1 MSNETFHYFPQ
12 LPPEIRYMIWELC
25 LPYRVAQVDPCDT
38 FFDGRKPEQVCDVER
53 VTIENAKQPVIAFV
67 NWESR
72 RVALIYGFW
81 FVENDTI
88 FPVIKSVWVQPRRD
102 VLHVNWTSE
111 RGDYWYRFEYNERK
125 DQMTE
130 LLYWMDELPVERGS
144 VVAELIH
151 PFKLHALLDGANDS
165 EASRSPIAKYGR
177 QTDITIS
184 KMSHYTLFYPGHQI
198 RLDVVMAAVSLHIT
212 KESAVR
218 SGLFG
223 LLGDAPIQ
231 LIDVADEVQ
240 LRKYEA
246 IYREHLTDKE
256 PKVQKVFDVL
266 MSPRFYAA
274 VKAWERQVE
283 WLMIASL
290 WDYASREVMIHPWR
304 SKMDLELDDIMN
316 VWVPRFH
323 EQEYIR
329 MSEYSPNE
337 SHPWVKEAKKTMAI
351 LRPRIMVHYCT
362 NECYREGRLREGFN
376 DYWTF

>member
-1 MSNETFHYFPQ
+1 
-12 LPPEIRYMIWELC
+12 
-25 LPYRVAQVDPCDT
+25 
-38 FFDGRKPEQVCDVER
+38 
-53 VTIENAKQPVIAFV
+53 
-67 NWESR
+67 
-72 RVALIYGFW
+72 
-81 FVENDTI
+81 
-88 FPVIKSVWVQPRRD
+88 
-102 VLHVNWTSE
+102 
-111 RGDYWYRFEYNERK
+111 
-125 DQMTE
+125 
-130 LLYWMDELPVERGS
+130 MDELPVKRGS

-151 PFKLHALLDGANDS
+151 PFRLHALLDGANDS
-165 EASRSPIAKYGR
+165 EVSRSPIAKYGR

-184 KMSHYTLFYPGHQI
+184 DMSHYTFFYPGHQI
-198 RLDVVMAAVSLHIT
+198 CLDVVMAAVSLHIT

-246 IYREHLTDKE
+246 IYREHLTDKK

-266 MSPRFYAA
+266 MSPGFYAA
-274 VKAWERQVE
+274 VKAWKRQVE

-290 WDYASREVMIHPWR
+290 WDYALREVMIHPWR
-304 SKMDLELDDIMN
+304 SKMDLELDDIMS

-323 EQEYIR
+323 DQEYIR
-329 MSEYSPNE
+329 MSEHSPNE
-337 SHPWVKEAKKTMAI
+337 SHPWVKEAKKRMAI
-351 LRPRIMVHYCT
+351 LQPRIMVHYCT